1 MHVYSV
7 AAKFAFPDRIARLMF
22 NPDFIT
28 NPYRTYSHLRTAAP
42 LHWADKFRTGA
53 WLVPRYADVVAG
65 LHDPRLSSQRSHT
78 LTAALPGEVQ
88 AEFAT
93 FNQIFSKWMLFLD
106 PPQHSRLRKLLNKEF
121 TPNMI
126 LRLRPRI
133 QQVVNELLDDV
144 VGKSEMEFMTEFAN
158 PLPVRV
164 IAEMLGI
171 PGEDQRDFQIWSD
184 ALADFFGSAAA
195 TVETA
200 RRAQN
205 SLVNLTEYFRALLPE
220 RREHKG
226 DDLVSLLLR
235 VEEEG
240 EVLTGE
246 ELLAQC
252 ALLLVAG
259 HETTRN
265 LLGNGLLALLRNPD
279 QFEKLKDNP
288 SLINSAVREFA
299 RFDSPVQF
307 AGRAATEDFTWHD
320 QEIRK
325 GQTVILVLGSANH
338 DPEKFSDPELLDISR
353 NEGMPLSF
361 GHGTHFCIGAALAYT
376 EAEIAFSTLLE
387 RASSLRMLDDVPA
400 WRPNMGFRGLSRLP
414 LALSVR

>member
-1 MHVYSV
+1 
-7 AAKFAFPDRIARLMF
+7 MF
-22 NPDFIT
+22 DSSFIT
-28 NPYRTYSHLRTAAP
+28 NPYRTYSHLRAATP

-53 WLVPRYADVVAG
+53 WLVTRYADVLAG
-65 LHDPRLSSQRSHT
+65 LHDSRLSSKRSHT
-78 LTAALPGEVQ
+78 LTAALPTEVQ
-88 AEFAT
+88 SEFTT
-93 FNQIFSKWMLFLD
+93 FNEIFSRWMLFLD
-106 PPQHSRLRKLLNKEF
+106 PPEHSRLRKLLNKEF

-126 LRLRPRI
+126 QRLRPRI
-133 QQVVNELLDDV
+133 QQAVNSLLDDV
-144 VGKSEMEFMTEFAN
+144 AGNSEVEFMTEFAN

-171 PGEDQRDFQIWSD
+171 PAEDQRDFQIWSD
-184 ALADFFGSAAA
+184 DLADFFGNAAA

-220 RREHKG
+220 RRANKG

-252 ALLLVAG
+252 TLLLVAG

-265 LLGNGLLALLRNPD
+265 LLGNGLLALLQHPD
-279 QFEKLKDNP
+279 QFVKLTETP
-288 SLINSAVREFA
+288 SLMNSAVREFA

-307 AGRAATEDFTWHD
+307 SGRAATEDFSWHD

-325 GQTVILVLGSANH
+325 GQTVILLLGSANH
-338 DPEKFSDPELLDISR
+338 DPEKFSDPEKLDISR
-353 NEGMPLSF
+353 DEGMPLSF
-361 GHGTHFCIGAALAYT
+361 GHGTHFCIGASLAYT
-376 EAEIAFSTLLE
+376 EAEIAFTTLLE
-387 RASSLRMLDDVPA
+387 RTSNLRLLDALPA
-400 WRPNMGFRGLSRLP
+400 WRSNLSFRGLSRLP
-414 LALSVR
+414 LALTVQ

>member
-1 MHVYSV
+1 
-7 AAKFAFPDRIARLMF
+7 MF
-22 NPDFIT
+22 DSDFIT
-28 NPYRTYSHLRTAAP
+28 NPYRTYTHLRAAAP

-53 WLVPRYADVVAG
+53 WLVTRYADVMAG

-78 LTAALPGEVQ
+78 LTAALPREAQ
-88 AEFAT
+88 SEFST

-106 PPQHSRLRKLLNKEF
+106 PPQHSRIRKLLNKEF

-126 LRLRPRI
+126 QRLRPRI
-133 QQVVNELLDDV
+133 QQVVDALLDEAFA
-144 VGKSEMEFMTEFAN
+144 KPEIEFMTDFAN

-171 PGEDQRDFQIWSD
+171 PSDDQREFQIWSD
-184 ALADFFGSAAA
+184 DLADFFGNS
-195 TVETA
+195 TPNLESA

-205 SLVNLTEYFRALLPE
+205 SLISLTEYFRALLPE

-252 ALLLVAG
+252 TLLLVAG

-265 LLGNGLLALLRNPD
+265 LLGNGMLALLQHPD
-279 QFEKLKDNP
+279 QFAKLNENP
-288 SLINSAVREFA
+288 SLVQSAVREFA
-299 RFDSPVQF
+299 RYDSPVQF
-307 AGRAATEDFTWHD
+307 SGRAVTEDFSWHG
-320 QEIRK
+320 QEIK
-325 GQTVILVLGSANH
+325 QGQTVILLLGSANH
-338 DPEKFSDPELLDISR
+338 DPEKFSDPERLDITR
-353 NEGMPLSF
+353 DEGMPLSF

-376 EAEIAFSTLLE
+376 EAEVAFTTLLQ
-387 RASSLRMLDDVPA
+387 RAPSLKMLDDVPA
-400 WRPNMGFRGLSRLP
+400 WRSNLSFRGLSKLP
-414 LALSVR
+414 LSL